1 MSDSLGLSVGMTN
14 LVAARDGRPPVTRRA
29 VLTLFSDRAPEV
41 GVPSENPNLGQP
53 GLVLGGFV
61 DRVGDPVPLVAS
73 DGSSHRGDQVLAEAL
88 DAMAHTV
95 GGGNPI
101 TIALPAHWAPAVV
114 AALQTALRNK
124 PGLATA
130 AVVPDSVAALAG
142 LRASLPAQGVVAL
155 VDLGG
160 TGTSVTLA
168 DAGAQLAP
176 IGATLRYAD
185 FSGEQIDQALLNHV
199 IAGIADAGDADP
211 AGTAAVGS
219 LGRLRDECRR
229 AKERLSADTATVIP
243 AELPG
248 YSSDVR
254 VTRAELDQL
263 IDPPLGGLLAAIE
276 ELLQRSG
283 IAPGRLSAVATVGG
297 GAAIP
302 LVTQRLSERLQV
314 PVVTAPQS
322 VTLAAAGAS
331 LVADLASEAGAATGL
346 APAATPDSAPTGMAP
361 TMGWAGGAAAAGA
374 GAEAP
379 GGLAWSQDDDAP
391 TGEPVPYQG
400 PDYETGY
407 AATPTDA
414 RPPIAFAPGEDDY
427 PAEPEPLPW
436 YKRPPLLFGAAAA
449 AALLAVGGLAVTL
462 TGTSSPSGPVTETAT
477 SFSTEPGQP
486 GEPAVTEPQT
496 VTVTGDDGVVTTS
509 EVPPPPPPT
518 TTTTTT
524 TPSTT
529 SSTTTT
535 TTTTTST
542 TTTTPPTTTTTRPVT
557 TTTQPPVT
565 TTTVAPPPEPEP
577 EPEPEPI
584 PEPDPVEPVIEG
596 G

>member
-14 LVAARDGRPPVTRRA
+14 LVAARDGRPPVTRRS

-124 PGLATA
+124 PSLATA

-168 DAGAQLAP
+168 DAGAQLAL

-283 IAPGRLSAVATVGG
+283 IAPGRLSAVAMVGG

-322 VTLAAAGAS
+322 ATLAAAGAS

-346 APAATPDSAPTGMAP
+346 APAASPDSAPTGMAP
-361 TMGWAGGAAAAGA
+361 TMGWAGAAAGAGAAAA

-407 AATPTDA
+407 AASPTDA

-486 GEPAVTEPQT
+486 GVPVVTEPQT

-518 TTTTTT
+518 TTATTTT

-529 SSTTTT
+529 S
-535 TTTTTST
+535 
-542 TTTTPPTTTTTRPVT
+542 
-557 TTTQPPVT
+557 
-565 TTTVAPPPEPEP
+565 
-577 EPEPEPI
+577 
-584 PEPDPVEPVIEG
+584 
-596 G
+596 